1 VAAPSGATT
10 KWLEPESIESSGVCA
25 LAYDKAFPY
34 SDEASAAGVHRS
46 GGAGLLSTGNDYCK
60 FLLAV
65 LASLDGDMD
74 RPRVLSRKMAE
85 MMASNSLNGAP
96 ADWLGPGAGFGL
108 GFNICMDPG
117 AAGRVGSPGT
127 LMWAGIFGTEY
138 FIE

>member
-1 VAAPSGATT
+1 
-10 KWLEPESIESSGVCA
+10 
-25 LAYDKAFPY
+25 
-34 SDEASAAGVHRS
+34 
-46 GGAGLLSTGNDYCK
+46 
-60 FLLAV
+60 
-65 LASLDGDMD
+65 MD

-138 FIE
+138 FIDPVEHICAVLLTQRFPNDDIDLRKKFPQLVMQAAI